1 MRKYIIVL
9 CAIFCNTF
17 NAQRTTIITFSEKIV
32 MKRADLKQVP
42 EGLKDFMLAKL
53 NAEVSAN
60 TLSFDS
66 KNNYFID
73 DLIKNEKRTPGEV
86 AREKNGFYRDVLVKK
101 SGARTK
107 IIKNILKNN
116 ITEGSD
122 KSTTS
127 IESAIWKRT
136 VETKKI
142 LKYSCKKASTTFKGF
157 PLTIY
162 YTKEIPG
169 IASPKDFP
177 FIDGIILEYQYRQ
190 KAGIAT
196 KVEFNQPDIKDFFK

>member
-9 CAIFCNTF
+9 CAIICNTF
-17 NAQRTTIITFSEKIV
+17 NAQRTTVITFSEKIV
-32 MKRADLKQVP
+32 IKRADLKQVP
-42 EGLKDFMLAKL
+42 EGLKDFVLAKL

-86 AREKNGFYRDVLVKK
+86 ASVKNGFYRDVLVKK
-101 SGARTK
+101 SGAGTK

-116 ITEGSD
+116 ITED
-122 KSTTS
+122 NNKSTIS
-127 IESAIWKRT
+127 IASAIWKRT

-142 LKYSCKKASTTFKGF
+142 LQYSCKKASMTFNGF

-177 FIDGIILEYQYRQ
+177 FIDGIILEYHYRQ

>member
-9 CAIFCNTF
+9 SAIICNTL
-17 NAQRTTIITFSEKIV
+17 NAQTTTVITFSEKIV
-32 MKRADLKQVP
+32 IKRTDLKQVP

-53 NAEVSAN
+53 NAEVSEN

-66 KNNYFID
+66 KNNYFRD
-73 DLIKNEKRTPGEV
+73 ALIKNEKLIPGEV
-86 AREKNGFYRDVLVKK
+86 ARVKNGFYRDVNIKK
-101 SGARTK
+101 SGAGTK
-107 IIKNILKNN
+107 IIKNILKN
-116 ITEGSD
+116 
-122 KSTTS
+122 S
-127 IESAIWKRT
+127 IAEDNDRNTVSVASALWKRT

-142 LKYSCKKASTTFKGF
+142 LNYNCKKAVTTFKDS

-169 IASPKDFP
+169 RASPKDFP
-177 FIDGIILEYQYRQ
+177 FIDGVILEHQYKQ
-190 KAGIAT
+190 KSGIAT